1 MPIYD
6 YKCRQCGQLCEVF
19 LRSQDERPVKCPN
32 CGGESLE
39 RLVSA
44 FSVLGS
50 ETSEGSTCCGRET
63 LPAIPLPALQMTSA
77 EGGKNGAQHGA

>member
-6 YKCRQCGQLCEVF
+6 YRCGQCGQVCEVF
-19 LRSQDERPVKCPN
+19 QRSRDEKPAKCPS
-32 CGGESLE
+32 CGSEGLE

-50 ETSEGSTCCGRET
+50 GTSGGTTCCGRDT
-63 LPAIPLPALQMTSA
+63 RCDSPPCSA
-77 EGGKNGAQHGA
+77 DDVCRRR